1 MIPYIAAPWIL
12 WVLNSHGLCWTLFPW
27 PRRYRG
33 MIIDAGSSGSRVW
46 IFAWSPGPCQHD
58 ALPSMVTPTVVASY
72 QVKGGYGS
80 IPIDA
85 FLVGWTSI
93 NPSYDLG
100 FTRYQGFDPSPYESW
115 QCFDMF
121 FMGFWGKVWRAYLQ
135 KELGKACI
143 SPDVCRSQWC
153 CRDLSTQ
160 NHGK

>member
-33 MIIDAGSSGSRVW
+33 MIIDAGSTGSRVW

-80 IPIDA
+80 IPIDT

-100 FTRYQGFDPSPYESW
+100 FTRYQGFDPSPGGLSSASAKLNDTLTELLN
-115 QCFDMF
+115 FAEDILKDRKEDRHLPNM
-121 FMGFWGKVWRAYLQ
+121 VWSCLIYLS
-135 KELGKACI
+135 LPSAN
-143 SPDVCRSQWC
+143 
-153 CRDLSTQ
+153 LT
-160 NHGK
+160 